1 MHLKS
6 RHPNSQATTKIII
19 RYERFGTAG
28 GGKEIESA
36 MKCIS
41 DIVFFITLYS
51 PKRGMRLWRT
61 SFKDKE
67 YLILFNTS
75 MHIIKMIY
83 VCHSTVSEK
92 TCNLLVFL
100 ILILSGSYALSL
112 PCIRD
117 SFSVSFPIL
126 NLSYFLLPW
135 VGLTTFPLPIFSLSF
150 SPPAFHYYSSS
161 LFQCSK
167 RVPKHHSLLTIL
179 QASFSHH
186 FLPLITLYS
195 LVFYQLRLHT
205 AEHLFKIVNSSI
217 LCCSQYFHLDTKP
230 TKNKIPLLSYHHSL
244 QKK

>member
-19 RYERFGTAG
+19 RYERSGTAG

-67 YLILFNTS
+67 YLILFNTN

-150 SPPAFHYYSSS
+150 SLPLLSTTIPLPYSS
-161 LFQCSK
+161 
-167 RVPKHHSLLTIL
+167 VPRGS
-179 QASFSHH
+179 QN
-186 FLPLITLYS
+186 ITL
-195 LVFYQLRLHT
+195 
-205 AEHLFKIVNSSI
+205 
-217 LCCSQYFHLDTKP
+217 CSQYSR
-230 TKNKIPLLSYHHSL
+230 LLSPITFSHSL
-244 QKK
+244 PFIVLSFTNYDFTQLSIYLRL